1 MNLPSWEKGTV
12 RTGSYGL
19 AFAFA
24 LILPMIL
31 GYAVASGG
39 TTRPPRAGELTTPQA
54 ASITTGADTDEQQ
67 VITGVPVG
75 DAPSTAEEA
84 LTRRENAVAGIPR
97 IRYITPE
104 TGEVRLN
111 NGDVIPLGDDVQMTI
126 QVSPFPPNTFKE
138 EIEVTLTRNGEPITD
153 AAIDTVWDMI
163 VMGHGPFETRIPHV
177 SDGTY
182 ATSYDFFMFGPW
194 QLDTELQ
201 IPGIDPIEFSISIY
215 VWPV

>member
-1 MNLPSWEKGTV
+1 MHLPAWERSTV

-19 AFAFA
+19 ALAFA
-24 LILPMIL
+24 LTLPMLL
-31 GYAVASGG
+31 GFAVASGG
-39 TTRPPRAGELTTPQA
+39 ESRPPGPEATTTPW
-54 ASITTGADTDEQQ
+54 TPNVTDVNTGGQE
-67 VITGVPVG
+67 VISQVPVG

-84 LTRRENAVAGIPR
+84 LTRREDAVAGIPR
-97 IRYITPE
+97 IRYITPA

-138 EIEVTLTRNGEPITD
+138 EIEFTLTRNGEPITD

-163 VMGHGPFETRIPHV
+163 VMGHGPFETRIPHI

-194 QLDTELQ
+194 QLDTDIQ

>member
-1 MNLPSWEKGTV
+1 MRLLAAEKGRL

-19 AFAFA
+19 LLLFA
-24 LILPMIL
+24 LTLPTLL
-31 GYAVASGG
+31 GFVVASAGES
-39 TTRPPRAGELTTPQA
+39 RPPSPDETTA
-54 ASITTGADTDEQQ
+54 AQNPSNDSGVSTGEQQ
-67 VITGVPVG
+67 VVSQVPSG

-84 LTRRENAVAGIPR
+84 LTRRQDSVAGIPR
-97 IRYITPE
+97 IRYITPV
-104 TGEVRLN
+104 TGGVRLN
-111 NGDVIPLGDDVQMTI
+111 NGDVIPLGNDVLMTI
-126 QVSPFPPNTFKE
+126 QVSPFPPDTFDVG
-138 EIEVTLTRNGEPITD
+138 IELALTRNGDPITD

-177 SDGTY
+177 SGGTY
-182 ATSYDFFMFGPW
+182 SNSYDFFMFGPW